1 MCSWKN
7 GSLPDFSLAEST
19 SEASC
24 CMCEINECMQVTGSL
39 PCILYAD
46 AAVIFKVIC
55 ALSHALHI
63 ISVAMICQPYV
74 YPMHHAYV
82 CTGLLLFTA
91 VYTYI

>member
-39 PCILYAD
+39 PCIPYAD

-63 ISVAMICQPYV
+63 IS
-74 YPMHHAYV
+74 
-82 CTGLLLFTA
+82 
-91 VYTYI
+91 